1 MDVHL
6 GRVVFENPEAA
17 NLEIV
22 IDLVLEGRKAKA
34 GLVYFGVWLDKE
46 AEVTCPF
53 VLDPNGQADFG
64 TSYDGQDRYG
74 FRFPLPYI
82 FARRTENPLAQVAK
96 GDLLTDDFAPA
107 YVFEVTEERKR
118 TKN

>member
-1 MDVHL
+1 MAMDVHL

-64 TSYDGQDRYG
+64 TSYDGQDRYYETNLNSIELG
-74 FRFPLPYI
+74 VGQEILWRS
-82 FARRTENPLAQVAK
+82 
-96 GDLLTDDFAPA
+96 GDLEQTFK
-107 YVFEVTEERKR
+107 VTGI
-118 TKN
+118 TQLV

>member
-6 GRVVFENPEAA
+6 GRVVFENPEAK

-64 TSYDGQDRYG
+64 TSYDGQDRYYETNLNSIELG
-74 FRFPLPYI
+74 VGKEILWRS
-82 FARRTENPLAQVAK
+82 
-96 GDLLTDDFAPA
+96 GDLEQTFKVAGITQL
-107 YVFEVTEERKR
+107 V
-118 TKN
+118 